1 MDSLQILLV
10 LFERNNKKSKW
21 KVEYDYSIYKVYD
34 LDKKL
39 AGYFFPHYNSLRH
52 QKTSSKLEEQ
62 EEEDKI
68 IEEMNKSHD
77 KVRGGNIMLP
87 MLRLNLLD
95 NTEGMDLDYTIEAI
109 DANLQ
114 RAKTWK
120 EWLEL
125 NHKEFGI
132 SGAAI
137 YTAREDRNM
146 LSIVLGI
153 NLEMMLGEKELEI
166 YLTPLLDK
174 LHRDRML

>member
-1 MDSLQILLV
+1 
-10 LFERNNKKSKW
+10 LFGRNNKKSKW

-62 EEEDKI
+62 EEDKI

-77 KVRGGNIMLP
+77 KVRGGNLMLP

-166 YLTPLLDK
+166 YLNPLLDK
-174 LHRDRML
+174 LHRDGML

>member
-1 MDSLQILLV
+1 MLG
-10 LFERNNKKSKW
+10 RNNKKSKW
-21 KVEYDYSIYKVYD
+21 KVEYDYTIYKVYD
-34 LDKKL
+34 SNKKL
-39 AGYFFPHYNSLRH
+39 AGYFFPHYNLLRH

-77 KVRGGNIMLP
+77 KVRGGNLMLP

-120 EWLEL
+120 GWLEL

-146 LSIVLGI
+146 LSIALGIDLEMTLEEKELGI
-153 NLEMMLGEKELEI
+153 N
-166 YLTPLLDK
+166 LTPLLDK
-174 LHRDRML
+174 LHTDGML

>member
-1 MDSLQILLV
+1 MDALQILLV
-10 LFERNNKKSKW
+10 LFGRNNKKSKW

-52 QKTSSKLEEQ
+52 QNTSSKLEEQ